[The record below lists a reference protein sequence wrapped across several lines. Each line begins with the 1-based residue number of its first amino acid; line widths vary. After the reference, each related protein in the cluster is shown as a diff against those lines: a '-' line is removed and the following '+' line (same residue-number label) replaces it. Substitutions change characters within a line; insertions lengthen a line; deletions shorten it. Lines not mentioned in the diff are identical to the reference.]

1 MGFEVVHGSPQT
13 IWVPLNYETTI
24 YVGSIACL
32 DISTIGTNS
41 GVNMLPAATGIW
53 NATGFDI
60 PFGVVIGTNL
70 RRPLFN
76 TTYKCEEITS
86 ASPLASTTE
95 FVGVE
100 GPYIKGGREHMVK
113 VAVIDPS
120 TVCRSNIVTDS
131 ISGAPTI
138 LTATATVSA
147 GTSMAHNANAVAC
160 LDGWSTIYFRSGLNK
175 GTYRILSGAAVTTAS
190 AWTIPTYAPVT
201 TGDKAVVVNMRPFGI
216 SQAQLLATGLT
227 CFDSGTTLGSNYF
240 GIDVVRL
247 DLSEQYHEYVEFRW
261 NIINFYPATNRD

>member
-1 MGFEVVHGSPQT
+1 MGFEVVHNSPQT
-13 IWVPLNYETTI
+13 VWVPLNYQDTI
-24 YVGSIACL
+24 YVGSIACI
-32 DISTIGTNS
+32 DISGVASHS
-41 GVNMLPAATGIW
+41 GINMLPQAAGAW
-53 NATGFDI
+53 NTAYDI

-120 TVCRSNIVTDS
+120 TVCRSNIVVDAIGT
-131 ISGAPTI
+131 APTI
-138 LTATATVSA
+138 LTVTATVSA
-147 GTSMAHNANAVAC
+147 GTSIAHNTNHVAC
-160 LDGWSTIYFRSGLNK
+160 VDGWSTIYFRSGLNK
-175 GTYRILSGAAVTTAS
+175 GTYRILSGTASTTAG

-201 TGDKAVVVNMRPFGI
+201 TGDQAVVVNLKPFGI
-216 SQAQLLATGLT
+216 SQAQLLATALT
-227 CFDSGTTLGSNYF
+227 CFDVGTTLGSNYF

-247 DLSEQYHEYVEFRW
+247 DLSVQYHEYVEFRW
-261 NIINFYPATNRD
+261 NIINFYPAAGRD